1 MKGGKNRSHLS
12 PLSSLFLSQFTKLH
26 AARLAIVVALL
37 APTAERH
44 NSQNLKVRAKK
55 LFSCLSISFFLP
67 SSLGPHAIKCLERE
81 REGNNARTDVMRSF
95 SVILF
100 GPPARLSFCLSEV
113 VRLMDGNGEGKNL
126 PK

>member
-1 MKGGKNRSHLS
+1 MQQRS
-12 PLSSLFLSQFTKLH
+12 
-26 AARLAIVVALL
+26 LAIVVALL

-55 LFSCLSISFFLP
+55 LFSCLSIFFFPLLP
-67 SSLGPHAIKCLERE
+67 GE